1 LSIFN
6 ELKRR
11 NVVKV
16 GVAYAVS
23 TWILLQLTDVVA
35 EILQLPEWAPKL
47 ILLIL
52 VVGFVPALIFAWAF
66 EMTPEGIKREKD
78 VDRSQSITPQT
89 GKKLNN
95 TILVLMAV
103 AIAYLLF
110 DKFSEPEMGSE
121 PFSQEPTEQEIEVSD
136 EKRDPTPVV
145 ATPVINRQSI
155 AVLPFENF
163 SGDASDQ
170 YFADGLADTLL
181 HKLAQISDLK
191 VIARNSSF
199 QYKGTNKDVREIGKA
214 LNVTTVLEGSVQRSG
229 EQVRI
234 IAQLINAADGV
245 HLWSQSF
252 DDSMDNI
259 FSLQDRVAAD
269 IVEQLQLSLSKE
281 EQERLIRN
289 GTDNPEA
296 YDLLIRA
303 LNVNSDLDV
312 MVDARAET
320 WEPIQLLSKAV
331 ELDPQ
336 YAEAWAYLS
345 RKYNGLAFAADSAD
359 DFDRY
364 VSESRRAAEKALAL
378 DPNLA
383 KAHEAMG
390 WVEHRHRE
398 SLKAARHF
406 RRALEL
412 NPNSDSAMSGLG
424 LQIGRTDPEEALRLF
439 TRVLEIDPGATI
451 AYRQKHF
458 ALKSLGRIDEAIRQ
472 LELGIDAAPD
482 MGVLYNDL
490 SGLLISTRGR
500 PDESARQLSQLLK
513 IAPRSYT
520 GVDAM
525 VRTWTAAADT
535 FRASAW
541 MELLRTGRDDSDE
554 AKLLNAETL
563 LSAAQYDEV
572 LRQLD
577 EVQENNNNEW
587 HIVWLGLAANLG
599 LKNSARAA
607 EYTVQFRAIVNEMKA
622 RGSARPSWDAFVVI
636 LEMLSR
642 EQSGKKFNAGTAL
655 GALPPLENLPFLR
668 SKFYLLAGVQAR
680 LGDTDKA
687 LAHLEQSLE
696 KPGGGVFNRDLFG
709 FSIEQSPLLTPL
721 AGNPAF
727 EDWLLRYR
735 ARRDAMLQ
743 RMIEMEIRGEIIA
756 PATVARMT
764 QS

>member
-1 LSIFN
+1 MSLFE

-11 NVVKV
+11 KV
-16 GVAYAVS
+16 FRVGIAYAISAWLVA
-23 TWILLQLTDVVA
+23 QVA
-35 EILQLPEWAPKL
+35 ELIADSFSAPDWFMKML
-47 ILLIL
+47 LVVLLIGLPVAL
-52 VVGFVPALIFAWAF
+52 VLAYAF
-66 EMTPEGIKREKD
+66 ELTAEG
-78 VDRSQSITPQT
+78 
-89 GKKLNN
+89 L
-95 TILVLMAV
+95 
-103 AIAYLLF
+103 
-110 DKFSEPEMGSE
+110 
-121 PFSQEPTEQEIEVSD
+121 
-136 EKRDPTPVV
+136 KRDSEVGPENRTSGR
-145 ATPVINRQSI
+145 VINRLVVSLLVVALGYFVWESRFQNTTIDVVSEPVVTSTPAESSTEQNTPAEKSI

-181 HKLAQISDLK
+181 HKLAQISGLK

-199 QYKGTNKDVREIGKA
+199 QYKGTNKDIREIGKA

-234 IAQLINAADGV
+234 IAQLINATDGV

-259 FSLQDRVAAD
+259 FVLQDRVAGN

-281 EQERLIRN
+281 EQARLIRN
-289 GTDNPEA
+289 GTENPEA

-303 LNVNSDLDV
+303 LNMHSDLDTL
-312 MVDARAET
+312 VDANAET
-320 WEPIQLLSKAV
+320 WEPVQLLLKAV

-345 RKYNGLAFAADSAD
+345 RKYNNLAFAADSAD

-364 VSESRRAAEKALAL
+364 VSESRKAAAKALAL

-390 WVEHRHRE
+390 WVEHRGRE
-398 SLKAARHF
+398 SLKAAQHF

-412 NPNSDSAMSGLG
+412 NPNNDSAMSGLG
-424 LQIGRTDPEEALRLF
+424 LQIGRTNPEEALRLF

-451 AYRQKHF
+451 VYRQKHF
-458 ALKSLGRIDEAIRQ
+458 ALRSLGRIDESIRQ
-472 LELGIDAAPD
+472 LELGIEAAPD
-482 MGVLYNDL
+482 LGVLYNDL

-500 PDESARQLSQLLK
+500 PDEAARQLSRLLQLE
-513 IAPRSYT
+513 PRSFT
-520 GVDAM
+520 GVDGM
-525 VRTWTAAADT
+525 VRSWTAAADT
-535 FRASAW
+535 SRASAW
-541 MELLRTGRDDSDE
+541 MEQLQMGRSDSDE

-563 LSAAQYDEV
+563 LSAALYDDV
-572 LRQLD
+572 LQQLD

-587 HIVWLGLAANLG
+587 QIVWLGVAANLG

-607 EYTVQFRAIVNEMKA
+607 EYAVQLRAIVNEMKA
-622 RGSARPSWDAFVVI
+622 KGSARPSWDVSVAI
-636 LEMLSR
+636 LELLTR
-642 EQSGKKFNAGTAL
+642 EQSDGEFNTGSML
-655 GALPPLENLPFLR
+655 SALPPLETIPFLR

-680 LGDTDKA
+680 RGDTDKA
-687 LAHLEQSLE
+687 LVHLEQALE
-696 KPGGGVFNRDLFG
+696 KPDGGVFNRDIFG
-709 FSIEQSPLLTPL
+709 FSVEQSPLLTPL

-727 EDWLLRYR
+727 EEWLLRYR

-743 RMIEMEIRGEIIA
+743 SMIEMENRGEIIA
-756 PATVARMT
+756 AATVARMAE
-764 QS
+764 S